1 MSLSK
6 LVEEG
11 EVYTI
16 EEAVIEALKK
26 LEPIEITEELITGLK
41 LAGDRFKSGEYFVVD
56 MIQAAETFKE
66 GMKIIKPKLG
76 DTKKE
81 YKGKIVLGTVQGD
94 IHDIGKN
101 LVVTMFEG
109 AGFEVIDLGIDVDKD
124 KFVESVK
131 KEKPDIIG
139 LSALLTTTMLEMEG
153 VIQALK
159 ENNLREQVKIMV
171 GGAPVSD
178 RFAQSIGADS
188 YAPNA
193 TEAVNSAL
201 KLLGK

>member
-1 MSLSK
+1 M
-6 LVEEG
+6 VEEG
-11 EVYTI
+11 EVYDI
-16 EEAVIEALKK
+16 EEAVTKALKNSK
-26 LEPIEITEELITGLK
+26 PIAIMEDLITGLR
-41 LAGDRFKSGEYFVVD
+41 LAGDKFKKGEYFVVD
-56 MIQAAETFKE
+56 MMQAAETFKE

-81 YKGKIVLGTVQGD
+81 YVGKLVIGTVKGD

-101 LVVTMFEG
+101 LIVIMFEG
-109 AGFEVIDLGIDVDKD
+109 AGFEVIDLGIDVHKD
-124 KFVESVK
+124 KFIDSVK
-131 KEKPDIIG
+131 KYEPDIIG

-153 VIQALK
+153 IIEALK
-159 ENNLREQVKIMV
+159 ANNLRERVKIMI
-171 GGAPVSD
+171 GGAPASD

-193 TEAVNSAL
+193 TEAVSMAL

>member
-1 MSLSK
+1 M
-6 LVEEG
+6 VEEG
-11 EVYTI
+11 EVYDI
-16 EEAVIEALKK
+16 EEAVTKALKNSK
-26 LEPIEITEELITGLK
+26 PIAIMEDLITGLR
-41 LAGDRFKSGEYFVVD
+41 LAGDKFKKGEYFVVD
-56 MIQAAETFKE
+56 MMQAAETFKE

-81 YKGKIVLGTVQGD
+81 YVGKLVIGTVKGD

-101 LVVTMFEG
+101 LIVIMFEG
-109 AGFEVIDLGIDVDKD
+109 AGFEVIDLGIDVHKD
-124 KFVESVK
+124 KFIDSVK
-131 KEKPDIIG
+131 KYEPDIIG

-153 VIQALK
+153 IIQALK
-159 ENNLREQVKIMV
+159 ANNLRERVKIMI
-171 GGAPVSD
+171 GGAPASS

-193 TEAVNSAL
+193 TEAVSMAL

>member
-1 MSLSK
+1 M
-6 LVEEG
+6 VEEG
-11 EVYTI
+11 EVYDI
-16 EEAVIEALKK
+16 EEAVTKALKNTK
-26 LEPIEITEELITGLK
+26 PIAIMEDLITGLR
-41 LAGDRFKSGEYFVVD
+41 LAGDKFKKGEYFVVD
-56 MIQAAETFKE
+56 MMQAAETFKE

-81 YKGKIVLGTVQGD
+81 YVGKLVIGTVKGD

-101 LVVTMFEG
+101 LVVIMFEG
-109 AGFEVIDLGIDVDKD
+109 AGFEVIDLGIDVHKD
-124 KFVESVK
+124 KFIDSVK
-131 KEKPDIIG
+131 KYEPDIIG

-153 VIQALK
+153 IIEALK
-159 ENNLREQVKIMV
+159 ANNLREQVKIMI
-171 GGAPVSD
+171 GGAPASS

-193 TEAVNSAL
+193 TEAVNTAL